1 MVRVVI
7 RRLMLAAIAASLV
20 GVPTVFATASAGA
33 ATKPAAQAAAVSW
46 PTVRPG
52 AKGERVRT
60 IQLLLNQR
68 GYALA
73 VDGVYGSSTT
83 NAVKAFQKVI
93 KVSADGRV
101 GPSTWPKL
109 VIAIKRGSK
118 DNAVLAVE
126 RWLRFVYGYKSVTVD
141 QDFGP
146 RTDAAVRN
154 VQFNHRLRVDGVVGA
169 STWQVIVAG

>member
-1 MVRVVI
+1 
-7 RRLMLAAIAASLV
+7 
-20 GVPTVFATASAGA
+20 VFANASASA

-68 GYALA
+68 GYPVA

-101 GPSTWPKL
+101 LWLSGRWNAEVYVISTRTGRL
-109 VIAIKRGSK
+109 IKRNRVGPGPHGLSVYPHP
-118 DNAVLAVE
+118 ARFSLG
-126 RWLRFVYGYKSVTVD
+126 RSGGLRC
-141 QDFGP
+141 
-146 RTDAAVRN
+146 A
-154 VQFNHRLRVDGVVGA
+154 LL
-169 STWQVIVAG
+169 